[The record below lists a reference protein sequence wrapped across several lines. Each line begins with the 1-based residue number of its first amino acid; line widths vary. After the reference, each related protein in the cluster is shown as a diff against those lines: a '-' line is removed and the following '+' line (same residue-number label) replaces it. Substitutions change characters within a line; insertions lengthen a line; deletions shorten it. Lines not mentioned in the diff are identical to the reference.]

1 MFLRATF
8 ESARARGAA
17 RDAPQF
23 GSIEAA
29 RRMYDVRYH
38 AAQHRYLAEADP
50 EAKADI
56 VVDNDDPRSP
66 AIVRTAS
73 ELERIAPHLRRTR
86 EFFAPRAASWDTR
99 FPDDEPAYRRAVAEL
114 APARGGTVIDLGCG
128 TGRAL
133 PFLRQA
139 VGPDGLVVG
148 VDATPEMLRAAA
160 DHRRDVDAGLV
171 LADATR
177 LPVAPGRVDA
187 IFAAGLLTHVP
198 DPVELLRLLARV
210 SSPQARLALF
220 HPIGRAALAASPR
233 PNAANRRAARASGP
247 GRSARSGRVVDRIG
261 RRRRRPLPRARVQGN
276 LTPSEEAGRAGSA
289 YPN

>member
-1 MFLRATF
+1 
-8 ESARARGAA
+8 
-17 RDAPQF
+17 
-23 GSIEAA
+23 
-29 RRMYDVRYH
+29 MYDVRYH

-133 PFLRQA
+133 RSSGRPS
-139 VGPDGLVVG
+139 GPMASSWEWTRRRRCCERRPITDETS
-148 VDATPEMLRAAA
+148 TPGSCSPTR
-160 DHRRDVDAGLV
+160 
-171 LADATR
+171 TR

-198 DPVELLRLLARV
+198 DPVELLRLLARA

-220 HPIGRAALAASPR
+220 HPIGRAALARRHHRTLRTDELLEPR
-233 PNAANRRAARASGP
+233 VLTGVLEAAGGGSNRSTTAPAATSRSRTRQPDTLGRSGP
-247 GRSARSGRVVDRIG
+247 GGQ
-261 RRRRRPLPRARVQGN
+261 L
-276 LTPSEEAGRAGSA
+276 